1 MRKYDQLKNKI
12 NETAEDVYDKTNAL
26 LEMSD
31 EAKRVSNIAS
41 NASNIINSI
50 EKDFKLATKLNN
62 LDVKLLMLATALQCA
77 RQYIFSNDKF
87 RITSDQGDKLI
98 KDPLKKIIPKDWKDI
113 LLGSVPYDA
122 VIRSDEFKSEN
133 TGISGNTHRY
143 RTLGHDPILGWIFG
157 PVNILS
163 DSLTKHDFTTYKV
176 KNMNING
183 KFSDGT
189 IKGTIEAFDEAFVQA
204 TANTYNLPAAI
215 VKQAIHFGADYFTKQ
230 GLPVPLVSTVNNDL
244 SKILINKYHIDTY
257 SIMRGATLSTLV
269 NAIIEFIHLLFFD
282 ESTDISIDLYK
293 IRSKKIIMYSN
304 TIASTSN
311 VIAVAIATV
320 IGTVTQNGQLVK
332 KSKDYLDIG
341 GILVTI
347 HRIISDTK
355 FINEIK
361 REFLEKE
368 FYNIVMG

>member
-12 NETAEDVYDKTNAL
+12 NETAEDIYANTNAL
-26 LEMSD
+26 LEISD

-62 LDVKLLMLATALQCA
+62 LDIKLLMIATALQCS

-87 RITSDQGDKLI
+87 RITANQGDKLI

-122 VIRSDEFKSEN
+122 VRKSDEFSSEN
-133 TGISGNTHRY
+133 TGIGGTTHRY
-143 RTLGHDPILGWIFG
+143 RTLGHDPILGWIIG

-163 DSLTKHDFTTYKV
+163 DSLTKHDFTTYEV
-176 KNMNING
+176 KNMSING
-183 KFSDGT
+183 KFP
-189 IKGTIEAFDEAFVQA
+189 KGTSGAFNEAFVQA

-230 GLPVPLVSTVNNDL
+230 GLPVPLISTVNNDL
-244 SKILINKYHIDTY
+244 SKILTTKYHIDTY
-257 SIMRGATLSTLV
+257 SIMRGATLSALI
-269 NAIIEFIHLLFFD
+269 NAIIEFIHFLFFN

-293 IRSKKIIMYSN
+293 VRSKKIIMYSN
-304 TIASTSN
+304 TIASASN
-311 VIAVAIATV
+311 IIYCALSEDLT
-320 IGTVTQNGQLVK
+320 K
-332 KSKDYLDIG
+332 LDIG
-341 GILVTI
+341 GLLVTI

-355 FINEIK
+355 LINEIK